1 MFFLNIRRVGA
12 GSSRWFSSAG
22 VQLAKKR
29 GQAAK
34 EAAEVDLVD
43 VSGYVKQATE
53 RFQQTLELHKKRLG
67 QMKVGKPD
75 AKMFDELA
83 VGNEKQ
89 KFTEL
94 AATSV
99 KGKNMLIVTVFD
111 PKDTKRVASA
121 IVGAGLNVNTERVLE
136 NQQQLKISLPPVT
149 TETRERLCRDL
160 KKVFE
165 EYKNSANRN
174 SLGHVR
180 SEVLKEL
187 KKLDKKNDSVRKVI
201 QDIENLHKE
210 YTSML
215 QEQLKHAEKS
225 AMK

>member
-1 MFFLNIRRVGA
+1 MFLLNASRLGA
-12 GSSRWFSSAG
+12 GSRLFSSAG
-22 VQLAKKR
+22 VQFAKKR

-34 EAAEVDLVD
+34 EAVEVDLVD
-43 VSGYVKQATE
+43 VGDYVKKATE
-53 RFQQTLELHKKRLG
+53 RFQHTVELHKKRLG
-67 QMKVGKPD
+67 QMKAGKPD
-75 AKMFDELA
+75 ATMFDGLA

-121 IVGAGLNVNTERVLE
+121 IVGAGLNVTTERVLE

-149 TETRERLCRDL
+149 TETRERLCRDM

-165 EYKNSANRN
+165 EYKNSANRH

-201 QDIENLHKE
+201 QEIENLHKE
-210 YTSML
+210 YTAML
-215 QEQLKHAEKS
+215 QEQLKHAEKN
-225 AMK
+225 AMR